1 MAPPTESQETAS
13 LTDFLQ
19 IVRIRR
25 ALIALILS
33 LVVVT
38 TAAVTAFLPRWYLAT
53 TKVRVEKPEGEM
65 KLFQVQGQKR
75 LLLIVKH

>member
-1 MAPPTESQETAS
+1 MAATAESQETAS
-13 LTDFLQ
+13 LADFLQ
-19 IVRIRR
+19 ILRVRR

-53 TKVRVEKPEGEM
+53 TKIRVD
-65 KLFQVQGQKR
+65 LFLAGFR
-75 LLLIVKH
+75 GRGGRRRG